1 MMPRAA
7 VQLRK
12 YAILCH
18 RWMGVAFCIL
28 FAAWFVSGIV
38 LMYCEYPTVRA
49 RDRLA
54 RAEPLDAARIRL
66 SPQEAYARLDAVE
79 PPSEVRLAM
88 FDGRPVYRF
97 LFGRDSLLVY
107 ADTGQLQDEFPAPL
121 TLRIAAAWTHQPA
134 ALASFNG
141 ALRRPDQWTV
151 SGEFAPLRPLVK
163 YSWPNG
169 AEVYVSGVTGE
180 VVQATTRGSRLGA
193 WFGAIPHWLYFTPL
207 RQHGATW
214 SRIVIWASGIGTV
227 TSLFGLLVGLLLYSP
242 AAQRYRF
249 PRGRSS
255 IPYAGQKRWH
265 TVLGLLFGLVTCT
278 WVFSGMLSM
287 DPFEWD
293 EGADQSRLAAA
304 LRGGPL
310 RMADFSA
317 KGPQQALTQAASQ
330 LPLGWRQNGL
340 RARELEL
347 TMFAGQPVYLAR
359 ESPEHALIIP
369 LDGPPSPYFPP
380 AHIAAVLAQAAKP
393 YALTAVR
400 VANQYESYYVDRHRD
415 RPLPVLSLQ
424 FDDPGASLYYVD
436 LKTARIV
443 QSYVT
448 QTRWNRWLY
457 HGLHSFDFPWL
468 YRHRPAWDLVV
479 LALMLGG
486 TALSVTSLV
495 IGWRRL
501 RYKLS
506 SIIRPSPRSAAAL
519 TPALGGNDS
528 PPA

>member
-18 RWMGVAFCIL
+18 RWMGVTLCLL

-38 LMYCEYPTVRA
+38 LMYCEYPVVRA
-49 RDRLA
+49 RDRLE
-54 RAEPLDAARIRL
+54 RAEALDAAQIRL
-66 SPQEAYARLDAVE
+66 SPEQAYARLDAVE
-79 PPSEVRLAM
+79 PPSEVRLVL
-88 FDGRPVYRF
+88 FDGRPAYRF
-97 LFGRDSLLVY
+97 QFGRDSLLVY

-121 TLRIAAAWTHQPA
+121 TLRIAAAWTRQPA
-134 ALASFNG
+134 ALATFHG
-141 ALRRPDQWTV
+141 AFRREDQWTV
-151 SGEFAPLRPLVK
+151 SGEFGPLRPLMK
-163 YSWPNG
+163 YSWPDG

-207 RQHGATW
+207 RKHGAAW
-214 SRIVIWASGIGTV
+214 SRVVIWASGIGTV
-227 TSLFGLLVGLLLYSP
+227 ASLFGLLAGLLLYSP
-242 AAQRYRF
+242 AARRYRF

-255 IPYAGQKRWH
+255 IPYDGQKRWH
-265 TVLGLLFGLVTCT
+265 TILGLLFGLVTCT

-287 DPFEWD
+287 DPFAWD
-293 EGADQSRLAAA
+293 EGAEESRLASA

-310 RMADFSA
+310 RMADFAA
-317 KGPQQALTQAASQ
+317 KGPQLALSEAAFQ
-330 LPLGWRQNGL
+330 F

-347 TMFAGQPVYLAR
+347 AMFAGRPVYLAR
-359 ESPEHALIIP
+359 ESPERSLIIP
-369 LDGPPSPYFPP
+369 VDGPPSPAFDS
-380 AHIAAVLAQAAKP
+380 ARVAAVLAQAAKP
-393 YALTAVR
+393 YAVTAVR
-400 VANQYESYYVDRHRD
+400 VVDRYESYYVDRHRD
-415 RPLPVLSLQ
+415 RPLPALSVQLN
-424 FDDPGASLYYVD
+424 DPGASLYYVD

-443 QSYVT
+443 QSYVN

-457 HGLHSFDFPWL
+457 HGLHSFDLPWL
-468 YRHRPAWDLVV
+468 YRHRPAWDFAV

-486 TALSVTSLV
+486 TALSVTSMV

-501 RYKLS
+501 RHKLRS
-506 SIIRPSPRSAAAL
+506 MVRLNSRPAEVL